1 MAADQP
7 RLPAGA
13 EPDPVLRRLA
23 ALGPFF
29 AVAAH
34 PPPVRPD
41 AAPPAPWRVFGELTT
56 DPAVLRDRVDRVRA
70 RLAAAGGQPV
80 EAVEL
85 RVAASV
91 AQLGLAARLL
101 SPALALAALHG
112 ARPCLD
118 PGALRWQPELG
129 GAFPLSLP
137 RPDLGPSSDLDL
149 SPDLGPSPDRRTG
162 GGPGGAAAWADAL
175 LAGPVRELVRAVARL
190 SVAEQILW
198 GNVASAVDAAA
209 RVAGAAVPA
218 QAPRLRA
225 TADLLLDHPLL
236 RAAHT
241 ADAGT
246 GRFRRRNCCL
256 IYRAGPGRA
265 GGLCGDCV
273 LAGPAAD

>member
-1 MAADQP
+1 MNPPEPGPVA
-7 RLPAGA
+7 AGA
-13 EPDPVLRRLA
+13 EATLRRLA

-34 PPPVRPD
+34 APNAHPDARPD
-41 AAPPAPWRVFGELTT
+41 AAPPAPWRVFGELTA

-70 RLAAAGGQPV
+70 HLAAAGRQPV

-91 AQLGLAARLL
+91 AHLGLTARLL

-118 PGALRWQPELG
+118 LGALRWQPELG
-129 GAFPLSLP
+129 GAYPLSLP
-137 RPDLGPSSDLDL
+137 LSDLGQGPA
-149 SPDLGPSPDRRTG
+149 PDPDPAG
-162 GGPGGAAAWADAL
+162 WADAL

-209 RVAGAAVPA
+209 RVAGAAVPERA
-218 QAPRLRA
+218 ARLRA
-225 TADLLLDHPLL
+225 TAGLLLEHPLL

-241 ADAGT
+241 ADTGT
-246 GRFRRRNCCL
+246 GRFRRRSCCL
-256 IYRAGPGRA
+256 IYRAAPGRA

-273 LAGPAAD
+273 LGGGRALAR

>member
-1 MAADQP
+1 VKPLEPGPVAAGTE
-7 RLPAGA
+7 AT
-13 EPDPVLRRLA
+13 LRRLA

-41 AAPPAPWRVFGELTT
+41 AAPPAPWRVFGELTA
-56 DPAVLRDRVDRVRA
+56 DPALLRDRVDRVRA
-70 RLAAAGGQPV
+70 HLASAGRQPV
-80 EAVEL
+80 AAVEL

-91 AQLGLAARLL
+91 AQLGLTARLL
-101 SPALALAALHG
+101 SPALALAALDG

-137 RPDLGPSSDLDL
+137 LADLAPGPDPA
-149 SPDLGPSPDRRTG
+149 PA
-162 GGPGGAAAWADAL
+162 PGVPAGTADPAGTVEAWADAL

-209 RVAGAAVPA
+209 RVAGAALPA
-218 QAPRLRA
+218 RAARLRA

-256 IYRAGPGRA
+256 IYRAAPGRA

-273 LAGPAAD
+273 LGGGRAPAR